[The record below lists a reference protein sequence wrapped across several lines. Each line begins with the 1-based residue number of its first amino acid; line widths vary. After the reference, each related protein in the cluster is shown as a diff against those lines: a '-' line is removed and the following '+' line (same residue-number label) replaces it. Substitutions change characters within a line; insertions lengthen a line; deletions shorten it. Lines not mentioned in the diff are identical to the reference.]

1 MVFMDY
7 QALYDEWLTSPCFD
21 EATKAE
27 LRGISEEEKKDRFY
41 TELEFGTAGLRGVIG
56 AGLNRMNIYTVR
68 KATQGLAN
76 YIIKAGEQKKGVAIA
91 YDSRHMS
98 PEFADVAARSSFAA
112 SSLSPLSTAVL
123 TFFTAVLTADLTVK
137 LDGISISTGCE
148 KPALIP
154 ILLPVILN
162 L

>member
-1 MVFMDY
+1 MADK
-7 QALYDEWLTSPCFD
+7 PCFD

-91 YDSRHMS
+91 YRFPPYVS
-98 PEFADVAARSSFAA
+98 EFCQGSST
-112 SSLSPLSTAVL
+112 LS
-123 TFFTAVLTADLTVK
+123 
-137 LDGISISTGCE
+137 GC
-148 KPALIP
+148 KWH
-154 ILLPVILN
+154 
-162 L
+162 

>member
-76 YIIKAGEQKKGVAIA
+76 YIIKAEIGRAHV
-91 YDSRHMS
+91 
-98 PEFADVAARSSFAA
+98 
-112 SSLSPLSTAVL
+112 
-123 TFFTAVLTADLTVK
+123 
-137 LDGISISTGCE
+137 
-148 KPALIP
+148 
-154 ILLPVILN
+154 
-162 L
+162 

>member
-91 YDSRHMS
+91 YDSRRMS
-98 PEFADVAARSSFAA
+98 QNLPRKQHFVW
-112 SSLSPLSTAVL
+112 LQM
-123 TFFTAVLTADLTVK
+123 
-137 LDGISISTGCE
+137 
-148 KPALIP
+148 ALKHIC
-154 ILLPVILN
+154 LN
-162 L
+162 LFARHQSFHLL

>member
-76 YIIKAGEQKKGVAIA
+76 YIIKAGEHRELQSHTIPAICLRNLPRKQHFVWLQMA
-91 YDSRHMS
+91 LRH
-98 PEFADVAARSSFAA
+98 
-112 SSLSPLSTAVL
+112 
-123 TFFTAVLTADLTVK
+123 
-137 LDGISISTGCE
+137 IC
-148 KPALIP
+148 
-154 ILLPVILN
+154 LN
-162 L
+162 LFARHQSFHLL